1 MWGQTPWRHDT
12 CGLRF
17 KTYDMTQ
24 AAVKRILVVE
34 DDDLIRASIADALL
48 LEGYTVDT
56 AANGALALDQV
67 KRAQPDVIVLDL
79 MMPVMD
85 GWAFIGAFRDEAA
98 CAEVPVLVMSAYD
111 KLGETAPGLR
121 VQACIAKPFDL
132 DVLLG
137 AIERLLRSAPPITA
151 GLMPSPTDRNLQE
164 LA

>member
-1 MWGQTPWRHDT
+1 M
-12 CGLRF
+12 
-17 KTYDMTQ
+17 
-24 AAVKRILVVE
+24 
-34 DDDLIRASIADALL
+34 IRTNFADALE

-56 AANGALALDQV
+56 ATNGALALDKV
-67 KRAQPDVIVLDL
+67 KRAQPDAIILDL

-85 GWAFIGAFRDEAA
+85 GWAFIRACRDGAI
-98 CAEVPVLVMSAYD
+98 CAEVPVLVMSAFD

-137 AIERLLRSAPPITA
+137 AVERLLRTARPMTTGRIT
-151 GLMPSPTDRNLQE
+151 SPTDRNLPE